1 VKKKFNH
8 KKFSKMKSEKQ
19 LRDQLRKAGYS
30 LKKSRIRNTNVNNQ
44 GGYMIVN
51 TWHNS
56 IEAGSNY
63 ELSLEDVEKFLNE

>member
-1 VKKKFNH
+1 
-8 KKFSKMKSEKQ
+8 MKSEKQ
-19 LRDQLRKAGYS
+19 LRDQLRKAGYT
-30 LKKSRIRNTNVNNQ
+30 LKKSRIRNTNVHNQ

-63 ELSLEDVEKFLNE
+63 ELTLEDVERFLSEEE